1 MFSIFLFLRKI
12 MSEYSLLRFAVVG
25 ILCTIVD
32 VTVYWLMLFIVP
44 YSIAMIVGYFVSLIL
59 NFVFTT
65 LWTFRASMGVMN
77 FISVLAIHLFNCF
90 VLRANILDIFV
101 KACEYEERLAYIL
114 TILITVPL
122 NYILLRGYFTL
133 RDK

>member
-1 MFSIFLFLRKI
+1 